1 MKRKQLQDMNLLDD
15 FLFNAL
21 ISNEEFGETF
31 ARYLLETILGRPLK
45 RITIQTQRPVYPTFP
60 EEHGIRVDAYIE
72 EDHGEASGDII
83 YDLEPDTG
91 AAEKAFLPRRARYY
105 HVMNDSKLLKSGD
118 SYEKLLRAY
127 VIFIMPYDPFD
138 MGRMVYT
145 IQNACKEEPSLPYD
159 DGAVTIFLY
168 TRGKRLTES
177 PALEKL
183 LNYMEHT
190 KQQNAVDE
198 NLRQIQQMVDSVK
211 NSREARRAE
220 MKFHEW
226 VERERKEARREGR
239 EEGRAEGREEGRAE
253 GREEGRAEGR
263 EEGRDE
269 ERRNTERERLRAEAA
284 EEENRRLKA
293 QLEKLGNTNE

>member
-239 EEGRAEGREEGRAE
+239 EEGRAEGREEGR
-253 GREEGRAEGR
+253 
-263 EEGRDE
+263 DE